1 MFCLDIMLPIIS
13 RGLLQIKINQKK
25 ANKAFTSICPT
36 AVGCLGSKPASLY
49 KINPIIEEI
58 CNYLMTSAHFGNVGC
73 VSYHAHICLLWAHK
87 HEVLYKLLD
96 GVVNI
101 FKNQPHSGKGGTGK
115 QFLASRKRILLIILM
130 LQHCRDKSHLSCLE
144 ELFSVRLS
152 SSVFTKHSNQCG
164 RYSSAVHPSFLY
176 ILIGQ

>member
-25 ANKAFTSICPT
+25 ANKAFPSICPT

-73 VSYHAHICLLWAHK
+73 VSYHAHIRLLWAHK

-101 FKNQPHSGKGGTGK
+101 FQKLAPQWKGRDRQTIFSQQKEDTTDNTNATALQRQITPFMFG
-115 QFLASRKRILLIILM
+115 RIVQCQVVIL
-130 LQHCRDKSHLSCLE
+130 
-144 ELFSVRLS
+144 SVHK
-152 SSVFTKHSNQCG
+152 TQ
-164 RYSSAVHPSFLY
+164 
-176 ILIGQ
+176 